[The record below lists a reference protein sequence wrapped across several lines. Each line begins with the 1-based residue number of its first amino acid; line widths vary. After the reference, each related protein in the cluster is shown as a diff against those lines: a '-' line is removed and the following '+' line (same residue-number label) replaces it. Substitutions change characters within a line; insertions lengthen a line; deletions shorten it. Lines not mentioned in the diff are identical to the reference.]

1 MNAPENLMNS
11 ILLVEDDSALRM
23 MLRGALEA
31 QHYLVVEAD
40 NRNAALEILRRKAP
54 VGVILLDL
62 GLPPCPYSP
71 DEGLALVKIVAEKFS
86 GIKVI
91 VLTGQEQEG
100 TALAAIREGA
110 FDFLA
115 KPTSTVDV
123 LQAVRR
129 AFLFYNKEQEM
140 AGEGVSRLQYNFRV
154 GEGGLKGA
162 REEVEEK
169 IVRQVLLETGFNVNR
184 TAARLGLKRESIYYF
199 MKKFGI
205 QRQND

>member
-1 MNAPENLMNS
+1 MNS

-31 QHYLVVEAD
+31 QHYQVIEAD
-40 NRNAALEILRRKAP
+40 SRGMAQEILRRKAP

-71 DEGLALVKIVAEKFS
+71 DEGLALVKIVAEKYC
-86 GIKVI
+86 GIKVV

-100 TALAAIREGA
+100 AALAAIREGA

-115 KPTSTVDV
+115 KPASTGDV

-129 AFLFYNKEQEM
+129 AFLFYTKELEM

-154 GEGGLKGA
+154 GEGLKGA

-184 TAARLGLKRESIYYF
+184 TAARLGVKRESIYYF

-205 QRQND
+205 QRHNG